1 MLVLL
6 SLVAVDL
13 ASPAL
18 CALDQPTPVLTT
30 AAAADRAT
38 EDSEAPRPA
47 AHVDDCF
54 CCSHCVQPG
63 SVLEPLGLTLL
74 RDRLSTSVTDG
85 DFSTVGAPF
94 HPPRS

>member
-1 MLVLL
+1 M
-6 SLVAVDL
+6 
-13 ASPAL
+13 
-18 CALDQPTPVLTT
+18 LTT
-30 AAAADRAT
+30 AAADEAP
-38 EDSEAPRPA
+38 EGSEAPRPP

-63 SVLEPLGLTLL
+63 TVLAPLGLTLL
-74 RDRLSTSVTDG
+74 RDRLSPPVTDG